1 MHPEDVKA
9 AIRKNGSS
17 QAAIA
22 RGLGVTPTTVN
33 LVLYGKSTSQRVAKR
48 IAAVSGYAPADIW
61 PGKYE
66 RRHAA

>member
-9 AIRKNGSS
+9 VSGKTVALKRQSP
-17 QAAIA
+17 